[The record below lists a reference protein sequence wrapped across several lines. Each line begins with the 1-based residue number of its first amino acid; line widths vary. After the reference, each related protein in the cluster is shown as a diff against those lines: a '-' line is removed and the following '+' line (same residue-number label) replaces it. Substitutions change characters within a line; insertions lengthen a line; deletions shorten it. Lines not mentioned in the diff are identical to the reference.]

1 MPRKPALS
9 DANKQLIADEYTARN
24 YNQTELADLFSVSRR
39 TVQRALIELGIK
51 TYNEKKPRV
60 VTEDEES
67 TLDCAKKHGLNAANL
82 NRALHTT
89 ALTKDNIQRYLTQ
102 LSPEG
107 FANLISVV
115 GYLRVSA
122 LAKQQ
127 AANAEERRT
136 REAAND

>member
-127 AANAEERRT
+127 AANAEERHT

>member
-24 YNQTELADLFSVSRR
+24 YNQTELADLFGVARR

-67 TLDCAKKHGLNAANL
+67 ILDCAKKHGLNAANL
-82 NRALHTT
+82 NRALYTT

-127 AANAEERRT
+127 AANAEESRT